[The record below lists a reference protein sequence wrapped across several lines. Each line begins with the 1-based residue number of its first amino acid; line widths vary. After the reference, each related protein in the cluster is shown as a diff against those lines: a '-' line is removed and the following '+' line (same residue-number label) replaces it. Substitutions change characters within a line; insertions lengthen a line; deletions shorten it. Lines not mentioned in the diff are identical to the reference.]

1 MFLLMWPGDLGP
13 LGAAVDVANMR
24 DVETSRRIFRHSA
37 AIGRMSLSV
46 SDNLAI
52 RRDNSYWQNKLYFN
66 PPASEASREVY

>member
-66 PPASEASREVY
+66 YIMTGYTLE

>member
-52 RRDNSYWQNKLYFN
+52 RRDNSYWQNKLDLYYIMTGYTL
-66 PPASEASREVY
+66 E

>member
-13 LGAAVDVANMR
+13 LGAAVDVASMR
-24 DVETSRRIFRHSA
+24 DVETSRRIFLHSA

-52 RRDNSYWQNKLYFN
+52 RSDNSYKQNKLYFN
-66 PPASEASREVY
+66 YKMTGSTML